1 LTLALKTMD
10 TETQNEVMN
19 GDEAAVFLKMP
30 KSTLLKLCSEG
41 QLPGVKVGRQWRFH
55 RDALEKWRSDRADAV
70 AELPDDSGIVGEPKD
85 FEGDLGAAES
95 RIGRTIK
102 PVVESN
108 GFDNL
113 DPDESGTT
121 SAVRELEEPTRA
133 PRRGGR
139 SASAIELMAQI
150 SEKTHGRRG
159 RPPKNRQPAPEVR
172 EKVAAQA
179 QAIRE
184 TPAPVSKPADDEAVE
199 ISRPINRQAAAVPPA
214 PRAKKQGGGLDG
226 VKKLTYWVVVL
237 GVLALAGLGV
247 RSLLVPVST
256 APTVASTVPAA
267 PALPEFQVVYK
278 HNEPDEPGLENFAV
292 PTPPPA
298 PEPVAQPAPE
308 TAPVAAVDSAIPPA
322 AQEPLAQQPPA
333 PAPEVVQ
340 QKAPISTP
348 PPVNQNLEAINRLLP
363 ALYNLQGTTI
373 TSNNNEVRV
382 VFQEGVFSS
391 GIKIDS
397 TQRNLLANIAE
408 FLAANAP
415 DFWVII
421 EGQTSSDPVRPGSPF
436 RDNYTMGLRRAVAA
450 TEVMREDGGFPQQRL
465 LATSAG
471 GMPPP
476 FDEAEPG
483 SSARN
488 RTVVLRL
495 IPQAGTI
502 PMPGAMAQ

>member
-1 LTLALKTMD
+1 MD
-10 TETQNEVMN
+10 TEIQNEVMN

-55 RDALEKWRSDRADAV
+55 RDALEKWRNDRAEAV
-70 AELPDDSGIVGEPKD
+70 SALPDDSGIVGEPTT
-85 FEGDLGAAES
+85 FEGNLGEAES
-95 RIGRTIK
+95 RIGRAIK
-102 PVVESN
+102 PVVESE
-108 GFDNL
+108 GFSNL

-121 SAVRELEEPTRA
+121 SAVRELEEEPASRA
-133 PRRGGR
+133 PRRGSR
-139 SASAIELMAQI
+139 STSAIELMAQI

-159 RPPKNRQPAPEVR
+159 RPPKNRQPTTEVR

-184 TPAPVSKPADDEAVE
+184 TPVQAEKPAPREEAVE
-199 ISRPINRQAAAVPPA
+199 ISRPVNKQAAAVPPP
-214 PRAKKQGGGLDG
+214 PRARKQGGGLDG
-226 VKKLTYWVVVL
+226 VKKLTYWIVVL

-256 APTVASTVPAA
+256 APATASTTPAA

-278 HNEPDEPGLENFAV
+278 HNEPDEPGLENFTV

-298 PEPVAQPAPE
+298 PEQPPAVSSEPAVIAS
-308 TAPVAAVDSAIPPA
+308 TAPATPPP

-333 PAPEVVQ
+333 TAPEVVQ
-340 QKAPISTP
+340 QTAPISTP

-363 ALYNLQGTTI
+363 ALYNLQGATI

-382 VFQEGVFSS
+382 VFQEGIFSS

-397 TQRNLLANIAE
+397 TQRNLLASIAE

-450 TEVMREDGGFPQQRL
+450 TEVMREDGGFPQQRI

-476 FDEAEPG
+476 YDEAQPG
-483 SSARN
+483 SAARN

-502 PMPGAMAQ
+502 PMPGVMAQ

>member
-1 LTLALKTMD
+1 MD
-10 TETQNEVMN
+10 TDTEIQSEVMN
-19 GDEAAVFLKMP
+19 GDEAAVYLKMP

-55 RDALEKWRSDRADAV
+55 RDALEKWRNARAEALS
-70 AELPDDSGIVGEPKD
+70 ALPDDSGVVGESATFD
-85 FEGDLGAAES
+85 SDLGAAES

-102 PVVESN
+102 PVVGEN
-108 GFDNL
+108 GFENL

-121 SAVRELEEPTRA
+121 SAVRELEEAPTTRA
-133 PRRGGR
+133 PRRGSAR

-159 RPPKNRQPAPEVR
+159 RPPKNRPAPEVR
-172 EKVAAQA
+172 QKVAAQA
-179 QAIRE
+179 QEIRRSVE
-184 TPAPVSKPADDEAVE
+184 AEAPAPARDEAVE
-199 ISRPINRQAAAVPPA
+199 VSRPVNKQAAAVPP
-214 PRAKKQGGGLDG
+214 PSRQRKRGGGLDG
-226 VKKLTYWVVVL
+226 VKKLTYWVVVI

-247 RSLLVPVST
+247 RSILVPPT
-256 APTVASTVPAA
+256 APPPTAAVPAA

-278 HNEPDEPGLENFAV
+278 HNEPEEPGLENFAV

-298 PEPVAQPAPE
+298 PEPAPE
-308 TAPVAAVDSAIPPA
+308 PVTAAVDQTLAPPA
-322 AQEPLAQQPPA
+322 AQEPVAPPT
-333 PAPEVVQ
+333 APEVVQ
-340 QKAPISTP
+340 QTAPISTP

-373 TSNNNEVRV
+373 SSNNNEVRV

-391 GIKIDS
+391 GINIDKS
-397 TQRNLLANIAE
+397 QRGI
-408 FLAANAP
+408 LAAVGEMLAVNAP

-450 TEVMREDGGFPQQRL
+450 TEVMREDAGFPQERL

-471 GMPPP
+471 GMAPPY
-476 FDEAEPG
+476 DETQPG
-483 SSARN
+483 SSSRN

-495 IPQAGTI
+495 VPKAGSI
-502 PMPGAMAQ
+502 PMPGQMAQ